1 MTTSFQGNTLTIDG
15 QSIQLAWPVLDAI
28 EEGDRVY
35 VLFDPDSYLLDQN
48 YKKMRRKGAPAIRNL
63 VALMKNGTKL
73 WEAELPES
81 SDYYYRISSSRPL
94 IVNSF
99 SSYRCEISP
108 DNGAVVRKEFL
119 K

>member
-1 MTTSFQGNTLTIDG
+1 MTTSFQGNVLTIEG

-28 EEGDRVY
+28 EEGARVF
-35 VLFDPDSYLLDQN
+35 VLLDPDSYLLDPN
-48 YKKMRRKGAPAIRNL
+48 YKKIRRHGAPAIRNL
-63 VALMKNGTKL
+63 IALMKDGTKL

-81 SDYYYRISSSRPL
+81 SDYYYRFSSSRPL

-108 DNGAVVRKEFL
+108 DNGAILRKEFL